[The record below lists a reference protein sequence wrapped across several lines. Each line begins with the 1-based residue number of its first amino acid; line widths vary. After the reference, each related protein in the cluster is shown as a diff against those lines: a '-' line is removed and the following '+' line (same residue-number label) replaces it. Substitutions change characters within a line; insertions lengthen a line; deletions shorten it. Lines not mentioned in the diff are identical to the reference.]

1 MTKPL
6 GQLSQNDKSEK
17 PEIRETY
24 WTSTEKESLKE
35 SYGTE
40 ILVENGAPA
49 DVMTKE
55 APTDASIVTYTVD
68 GKEHQDLTRGSRV
81 KLFDMYYDKFTN
93 VKRIDYGQGTI
104 KPSLWG
110 YVVRQHLK
118 RKSESS
124 FKNRAKKIPP
134 NFCPVGFSVTF
145 TTYYLTK

>member
-6 GQLSQNDKSEK
+6 GQLSQTEKSDK
-17 PEIRETY
+17 PEKKETY

-35 SYGTE
+35 TYGTE
-40 ILVENGAPA
+40 ILVENGSAS

-68 GKEHQDLTRGSRV
+68 GIDHQDLTRGSRV

-110 YVVRQHLK
+110 YSSDASPKKKK
-118 RKSESS
+118 RK
-124 FKNRAKKIPP
+124 
-134 NFCPVGFSVTF
+134 
-145 TTYYLTK
+145 

>member
-6 GQLSQNDKSEK
+6 GQLSQSEK
-17 PEIRETY
+17 SDKPEKRETY
-24 WTSTEKESLKE
+24 WTQTEKESLKE

-40 ILVENGAPA
+40 ILIENGSST

-55 APTDASIVTYTVD
+55 APTDASIVTYLVD

-93 VKRIDYGQGTI
+93 VKRIEYGQGMI

-110 YVVRQHLK
+110 YSSESAPKKKK
-118 RKSESS
+118 RK
-124 FKNRAKKIPP
+124 
-134 NFCPVGFSVTF
+134 
-145 TTYYLTK
+145 

>member
-6 GQLSQNDKSEK
+6 GQLSQSEKSEK
-17 PEIRETY
+17 PEKRETY
-24 WTSTEKESLKE
+24 WTPTEKESLKE

-68 GKEHQDLTRGSRV
+68 GIEHQDLTRGSRV

-93 VKRIDYGQGTI
+93 VKRIEYGQGMI

-110 YVVRQHLK
+110 YNNTTAPKKKK
-118 RKSESS
+118 RK
-124 FKNRAKKIPP
+124 
-134 NFCPVGFSVTF
+134 
-145 TTYYLTK
+145 

>member
-6 GQLSQNDKSEK
+6 GQLSQTEKSEK
-17 PEIRETY
+17 PEKRETY
-24 WTSTEKESLKE
+24 WTSAEKESLRE

-40 ILVENGAPA
+40 ILVENGSPS

-93 VKRIDYGQGTI
+93 VKSIEYGQGTV

-110 YVVRQHLK
+110 YSGEAAPKKKK
-118 RKSESS
+118 RK
-124 FKNRAKKIPP
+124 
-134 NFCPVGFSVTF
+134 
-145 TTYYLTK
+145 

>member
-6 GQLSQNDKSEK
+6 GQLSQTEKSEK
-17 PEIRETY
+17 PEKRETY
-24 WTSTEKESLKE
+24 WTSAEKESLRE

-40 ILVENGAPA
+40 ILVENGSAS

-68 GKEHQDLTRGSRV
+68 GIDHQDLTRGSRV

-93 VKRIDYGQGTI
+93 VKRIEYGQGTI

-110 YVVRQHLK
+110 YSSEAAPKKKK
-118 RKSESS
+118 RK
-124 FKNRAKKIPP
+124 
-134 NFCPVGFSVTF
+134 
-145 TTYYLTK
+145 

>member
-24 WTSTEKESLKE
+24 WTSSEKESLKE

-81 KLFDMYYDKFTN
+81 KLFDM
-93 VKRIDYGQGTI
+93 
-104 KPSLWG
+104 
-110 YVVRQHLK
+110 
-118 RKSESS
+118 
-124 FKNRAKKIPP
+124 
-134 NFCPVGFSVTF
+134 
-145 TTYYLTK
+145 